1 MGVLFFW
8 QRLWFHWNEI
18 VFAVVG
24 AHPLV
29 FFFKASLLL
38 EMASPE
44 HPRKPRVYAILDPSK
59 KLVKA

>member
-1 MGVLFFW
+1 MGVLLFW

-18 VFAVVG
+18 VFAVAAAG

-29 FFFKASLLL
+29 FFFKVSLLP

-44 HPRKPRVYAILDPSK
+44 SRIPGSHRCVLS
-59 KLVKA
+59 